1 MGPSYADRDP
11 MIHAPRPLDLERIRE
26 GRQFQVVCEPPS
38 TRGRNVR
45 NVGVAHDKQRLG
57 RKHG

>member
-1 MGPSYADRDP
+1 MGPSYVDRDP

-26 GRQFQVVCEPPS
+26 PRRFQGVCEPSS

-45 NVGVAHDKQRLG
+45 KATKARSRG
-57 RKHG
+57 